1 MAAGA
6 WGERLSGLQA
16 VLLDISGV
24 LVDGDH
30 RRVRPIPGAPRA
42 LRLLKQSGLKLRFCT
57 NESQTPLSAFVAMLR
72 HLGFDVSESEVTA
85 PVPAV
90 CHLLEERQLRP
101 HLLVHDA
108 VRPEFDR
115 IDRTNPNCV
124 VIADAGEGFSY
135 QQVNEAFRVLMS
147 LENPVLLSL
156 GKGRFYKGM
165 DGLQLDVGPFMKA
178 LEYACDI
185 HAEVVGKPTP
195 GFFQSALRELGVEA
209 GQTLMIGDDIVSDVG
224 GAQRCGMRA
233 LQVRTG
239 KYRPCDERRSDV
251 KADGYVDNLAEAAD
265 LLLRHLPRA

>member
-1 MAAGA
+1 MDACR
-6 WGERLSGLQA
+6 ERLSGVEA

-24 LVDGDH
+24 LVDGAH
-30 RRVRPIPGAPRA
+30 GALRPIPGAQRA
-42 LRLLKQSGLKLRFCT
+42 VSRLKQSRLKLRFCT
-57 NESQTPLSAFVAMLR
+57 NESQRPLGAFVAMLQ
-72 HLGFDVSESEVTA
+72 HLGFDISESEVTA

-90 CHLLEERQLRP
+90 CHLLEERHLRP

-124 VIADAGEGFSY
+124 VVADAGEDFSY
-135 QQVNEAFRVLMS
+135 QKVNEAFRVLMS

-156 GKGRFYKGM
+156 GKGRFYKGT
-165 DGLQLDVGPFMKA
+165 DGLQLDVGPFVKA

-195 GFFQSALRELGVEA
+195 WFFQSALRDLGVEA
-209 GQTLMIGDDIVSDVG
+209 SQTLMIGDDIVSDVG

-239 KYRPCDERRSDV
+239 KFRPRDERHPDV
-251 KADGYVDNLAEAAD
+251 KADGYVDDLAEAAD
-265 LLLRHLPRA
+265 LLLQHLPRA